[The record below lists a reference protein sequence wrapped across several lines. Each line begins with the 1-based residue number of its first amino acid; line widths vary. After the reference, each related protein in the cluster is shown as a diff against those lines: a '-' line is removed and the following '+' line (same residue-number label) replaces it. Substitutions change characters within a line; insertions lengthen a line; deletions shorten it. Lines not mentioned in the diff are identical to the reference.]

1 VKLRFV
7 PDTLFS
13 RLISALLA
21 VVVITMLI
29 FVALIVRERR
39 AFLFTGGE
47 AGAIANAVAE
57 TSVALAALSGD
68 ARTAEIARLS
78 AESITISRS
87 GDFRQP
93 LNPNDYEAAL
103 SSLRTRLE
111 RALPAGFGFG
121 LRPARPGPR
130 TTDEIRVRTLPR
142 REGFARR
149 EAEGPRDGPG
159 FGGAEGGSPG
169 SNRGGAFGPG
179 PGSGAAGGSG
189 GPGGGGGGPGAT
201 SGPGGTGGG
210 PGGPGGNSSGS
221 SGGTGGGS
229 GFGSGGP
236 DGGSYRYPARGPGGG
251 FPGEVE
257 VAVALPD
264 GAEVLFRTDVPRAG
278 PPLSI
283 QIFVELGALTLVL
296 GFVLYL
302 MARTI
307 TRPLTDLA
315 HAADAVGRGSRQAPL
330 RESGARELR
339 EATHAFNVMQERLH
353 RYLDSRTQ
361 VLAALSHDLR
371 TPLTRLKLRVETLD
385 DDSLR
390 ERFGADLDEMIA
402 MVANCLNLFK
412 GLDDEPPQPTDVG
425 ALLADLRR
433 EFAELGGTVDIE
445 GAAKAPVV
453 VRAQALKRCLT
464 NLLSNAIKYG
474 ERATVVVE
482 DGEDLVLRVLDEGPG
497 IPAESLEQVFEPF
510 FRLESSRNSTTGGVG
525 LGLGI
530 ARDIAQAHG
539 GSLALRNRSPHGLEA
554 VLTLPKARVRAA

>member
-1 VKLRFV
+1 MKLRFV
-7 PDTLFS
+7 PDTLFG

-21 VVVITMLI
+21 VVAITMLI

-39 AFLFTGGE
+39 TYLFTGGE

-68 ARTAEIARLS
+68 ARAAEIARL
-78 AESITISRS
+78 AMEPITISRS

-93 LNPNDYEAAL
+93 LNPNDYAAAL
-103 SSLRTRLE
+103 ASLRSRLE
-111 RALPAGFGFG
+111 RALPPGFGFG
-121 LRPARPGPR
+121 LRPSRPGPR
-130 TTDEIRVRTLPR
+130 SADEIRVRTQPR
-142 REGFARR
+142 RGEGFGRR
-149 EAEGPRDGPG
+149 EAEGPRDGQG
-159 FGGAEGGSPG
+159 FGGAERDGAGP
-169 SNRGGAFGPG
+169 NRGFTPGTGSAGG
-179 PGSGAAGGSG
+179 PGSGPAAGP
-189 GPGGGGGGPGAT
+189 GPRFPARGGGGFSP
-201 SGPGGTGGG
+201 
-210 PGGPGGNSSGS
+210 
-221 SGGTGGGS
+221 
-229 GFGSGGP
+229 
-236 DGGSYRYPARGPGGG
+236 
-251 FPGEVE
+251 EVE

-283 QIFVELGALTLVL
+283 QIFVELGALTLALSV
-296 GFVLYL
+296 VLYL

-307 TRPLTDLA
+307 TRPLTGLA
-315 HAADAVGRGSRQAPL
+315 RAADAVGRGERQAPL
-330 RESGARELR
+330 PEIGARELR

-412 GLDDEPPQPTDVG
+412 GLDDEAPQPTDVG

-433 EFAELGGTVDIE
+433 EFAELGGAVRIE
-445 GAAKAPVV
+445 GVAKAPVV
-453 VRAQALKRCLT
+453 VKPQALKRCLT

-482 DGEDLVLRVLDEGPG
+482 DGDALVLRVLDEGPG
-497 IPAESLEQVFEPF
+497 IPIESLEQVFEPF

-539 GSLALRNRSPHGLEA
+539 GSLVLRNRLPHGLEA
-554 VLTLPKARVRAA
+554 VLTLPKAHARST